1 MDLQNRFCYVLVPP
15 YLAFLVFELDVFD
28 EGLLDELLFV
38 ELLGLSRVSGCR

>member
-1 MDLQNRFCYVLVPP
+1 MST